1 MLISAQQMWDDLS
14 RHHNG
19 TALELVEFEDT
30 QISCDGVKGVDLSGT
45 QVDMMPVTP
54 FDASGNILEDDYSLS
69 HWETDDAHS
78 LDVCVYVWPI
88 VAH

>member
-30 QISCDGVKGVDLSGT
+30 QISCDGVKGVDLFWNSSGH
-45 QVDMMPVTP
+45 
-54 FDASGNILEDDYSLS
+54 DACDPL
-69 HWETDDAHS
+69 
-78 LDVCVYVWPI
+78 
-88 VAH
+88 